1 MKKNLFYVFAL
12 ICSMSL
18 FTACSDDDDV
28 VILPIEQDMAG
39 SYKGE
44 LEIAVNNTTV
54 APGIPQKVYIS
65 KSTAGDN
72 QLRLELKKFSF
83 GSLNLG
89 DIQVDPCAVTEL
101 NGTYS
106 FSGKQTL
113 ALAAPLGSCPVTVTG
128 TIKGSA
134 ISINIGVEVDALK
147 QEVVAKFDGTKLK
160 GSESSAAAITGF
172 TFDSEFVTEQ
182 PVINEENGTI
192 TFKISDTAVD
202 DNLKELVPTITISE
216 KATIT
221 PASGVAQDFSNG
233 KSVTYTVI
241 AEDGTSKVYVV
252 SVAGKAA
259 FYSFETWE
267 SKNNGA
273 YDEPNGGW
281 ATSNTGVYMI
291 VNVYPDVYSGDYAV
305 LKTDDAKDGN
315 TAVKLVTLDT
325 KGQAGM
331 EFFPGFAIP
340 SIPKITSGSLFLGTF
355 EIDIM
360 NTLNSTKFGNP
371 YFVKPL
377 SVEFSYKYIPG
388 EEYYLCPDPK
398 KSEIANLAADKSDE
412 CSVTAILYEVP
423 YFETEDPKDPNN
435 ASYDKRLTGSNLYT
449 AADQIVAIGT
459 FTSGLQ
465 ADYKDVTIALD
476 YKQTYDPSKKYR
488 FSVIFS
494 SSKDG
499 DKFSG
504 APGSTLIVD
513 AVKVV
518 SE

>member
-1 MKKNLFYVFAL
+1 
-12 ICSMSL
+12 MSL
-18 FTACSDDDDV
+18 FTACSDDDV

-72 QLRLELKKFSF
+72 QLRLELKNFSF

-147 QEVVAKFDGTKLK
+147 QEVVAKFNGTKLK

-172 TFDSEFVTEQ
+172 TFDSECVTEQ

-241 AEDGTSKVYVV
+241 AEDGTSKAYIV
-252 SVAGKAA
+252 SVSGKVAL
-259 FYSFETWE
+259 YSFEKSEWTFEKISSDETSPINYWDLA
-267 SKNNGA
+267 SNGWCTSNGA
-273 YDEPNGGW
+273 L
-281 ATSNTGVYMI
+281 YMLKGFLQA
-291 VNVYPDVYSGDYAV
+291 VALDAPYAV
-305 LKTDDAKDGN
+305 TPTEAGYKGGAVEVRSTDSKGMWVITTVPKV
-315 TAVKLVTLDT
+315 TAGT
-325 KGQAGM
+325 
-331 EFFPGFAIP
+331 
-340 SIPKITSGSLFLGTF
+340 LFLGKF
-355 EIDIM
+355 ETDYH
-360 NTLNSTKFGNP
+360 NTLKSTKFGIM
-371 YFVKPL
+371 YTQQPL
-377 SVEFSYKYIPG
+377 ALKGYYKYQAG
-388 EEYYLCPDPK
+388 EVYYKTVVNPENPK
-398 KSEIANLAADKSDE
+398 DVTGEVVEGKVDKGMISA
-412 CSVTAILYEVP
+412 VLYEVTDEKETLDGTNIYDESKITAFAKQVCENSSEFKP
-423 YFETEDPKDPNN
+423 FEVELQYLKE
-435 ASYDKRLTGSNLYT
+435 YDAN
-449 AADQIVAIGT
+449 
-459 FTSGLQ
+459 
-465 ADYKDVTIALD
+465 
-476 YKQTYDPSKKYR
+476 KKYK
-488 FSVIFS
+488 FTIICS
-494 SSKDG
+494 SSAEG
-499 DKFSG
+499 DKFEG
-504 APGSTLIVD
+504 APGSVLTLD
-513 AVKVV
+513 ELSVV
-518 SE
+518 IK

>member
-18 FTACSDDDDV
+18 FTACSDDDV

-72 QLRLELKKFSF
+72 QLRLELKNFSF

-147 QEVVAKFDGTKLK
+147 QEVVAKFNGTKLK

-172 TFDSEFVTEQ
+172 TIDNEFITAQ
-182 PVINEENGTI
+182 PVISEDNGTI
-192 TFKISDTAVD
+192 TFKVSDAATD
-202 DNLKELVPTITISE
+202 DDLKGLVPTITISD

-221 PASGVAQDFSNG
+221 PASGVAQDFSAG
-233 KSVTYTVI
+233 KTVTYTVV
-241 AEDGTSKVYVV
+241 AEDGTSKVYVASISGKNV
-252 SVAGKAA
+252 VIKYDFEEWSKDESQSTVEYQYPIIGADYKNSEWATCNAAVMLIKSMGAFAGIT
-259 FYSFETWE
+259 YT
-267 SKNNGA
+267 
-273 YDEPNGGW
+273 GGW
-281 ATSNTGVYMI
+281 PVNPTTESHSGTSAIEMI
-291 VNVYPDVYSGDYAV
+291 SI
-305 LKTDDAKDGN
+305 
-315 TAVKLVTLDT
+315 DT
-325 KGQAGM
+325 KGGNIFGTKVPKVTAGTAFLGKFDAFAALQDPMATTAFGVPFTKKPIEVKGYFSYTPGDEFYTADGTLDETAKDACAISAVFYEVSDDKETLNGGTIYTSEKIVAQASYVYAEKTDGYLPF
-331 EFFPGFAIP
+331 ELKLEYVKEYDANKKYKFAI
-340 SIPKITSGSLFLGTF
+340 
-355 EIDIM
+355 
-360 NTLNSTKFGNP
+360 
-371 YFVKPL
+371 
-377 SVEFSYKYIPG
+377 
-388 EEYYLCPDPK
+388 
-398 KSEIANLAADKSDE
+398 
-412 CSVTAILYEVP
+412 
-423 YFETEDPKDPNN
+423 
-435 ASYDKRLTGSNLYT
+435 
-449 AADQIVAIGT
+449 
-459 FTSGLQ
+459 
-465 ADYKDVTIALD
+465 
-476 YKQTYDPSKKYR
+476 
-488 FSVIFS
+488 IFS
-494 SSKDG
+494 ASKDG
-499 DKFSG
+499 
-504 APGSTLIVD
+504 AAYNAAVGSKLLIDDVT
-513 AVKVV
+513 VI